1 MAEPTL
7 KDVLDAIAKLDAKVD
22 RRVDELRAEM
32 VQRFDELDAELTLH
46 AKVHRKIE
54 RSNRTSRGLKGRPP
68 RTARRP
74 TRRAH
79 GRRSSKT
86 SLPSEHARRTL
97 DYDDVPFTFAT
108 TSSWTAAGTGA

>member
-54 RSNRTSRGLKGRPP
+54 QDITTLKGRPS
-68 RTARRP
+68 RTATRPSRRP
-74 TRRAH
+74 RA
-79 GRRSSKT
+79 R
-86 SLPSEHARRTL
+86 
-97 DYDDVPFTFAT
+97 
-108 TSSWTAAGTGA
+108 